1 MMKYRPWALIAE
13 LTYRCPLKCPYC
25 SNPVNLK
32 VGEDEL
38 TTAEWCRVFEE
49 AEKLGVMQ
57 LHFTGGEPVARND
70 LLELVSHASKVGL
83 YTNLITGATLLTEP
97 LLHQLKDAGLD
108 HIQVSLQD
116 STEVGA
122 DFVAGARGHLK
133 KKEIARMSIQLG
145 LPLTINVVIH
155 RHNIQNIGDIIATAE
170 EFGAQKLELAN
181 TQYYGWALLN
191 RAALL
196 PTPDDLAFAEE
207 VVKTARLRIGS
218 KMQILYVLPDYYSEW
233 PKPCMDGWGHKNL
246 CITPRGTVLPC
257 QAAESITTLRF
268 ENVRERSLS
277 YIWHESESFN
287 AFRGEDWMPE
297 PCRSCERRRVDYGGC
312 RCQAFML
319 TGNAAA
325 TDPACSLSPHHHHV
339 EQARLEAI
347 SAPPPFVYRSQRN
360 SQRLVA
366 RSREQS
372 SRGQVD

>member
-1 MMKYRPWALIAE
+1 MTKYRPWALIAE

-38 TTAEWCRVFEE
+38 TTEEWCRVFEE

-57 LHFTGGEPVARND
+57 LHLTGGEPVARND
-70 LLELVSHASKVGL
+70 LLELVSYASRLSL

-97 LLHQLKDAGLD
+97 LLHELKNAGLD

-133 KKEIARMSIQLG
+133 KKEIARMSTQLG

-155 RHNIQNIGDIIATAE
+155 RHNIQNIGDIIAMAE

-207 VVKTARLRIGS
+207 VVKAARLRIGS

-257 QAAESITTLRF
+257 QAAESITTLSF
-268 ENVRERSLS
+268 ENVRERSLP

-287 AFRGEDWMPE
+287 AFRGE
-297 PCRSCERRRVDYGGC
+297 
-312 RCQAFML
+312 
-319 TGNAAA
+319 
-325 TDPACSLSPHHHHV
+325 
-339 EQARLEAI
+339 
-347 SAPPPFVYRSQRN
+347 
-360 SQRLVA
+360 
-366 RSREQS
+366 
-372 SRGQVD
+372 